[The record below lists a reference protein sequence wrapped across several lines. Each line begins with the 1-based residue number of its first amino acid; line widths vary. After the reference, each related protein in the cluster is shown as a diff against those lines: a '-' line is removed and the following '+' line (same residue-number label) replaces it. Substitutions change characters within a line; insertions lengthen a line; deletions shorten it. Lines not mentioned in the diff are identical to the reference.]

1 MLYRSKQITAIKKLV
16 KVWPMYQN
24 INQVNQVKSCG
35 WHKKTWYLEQ
45 ADTRFLYIW
54 DTSFYFHFPESNLNN
69 ICPASPMF
77 DTHKASDLAICTTGW
92 WVGGHEWLS
101 LQCQSHLDTANTN
114 SQYSCPVN
122 RQVNETRN
130 QINKTPALH
139 QCNTFGY
146 NIL

>member
-24 INQVNQVKSCG
+24 INQVKSCG
-35 WHKKTWYLEQ
+35 WHKKTRYLEQ